1 MKKVHLINYIDIDII
16 GYFEALC
23 EIKNAKTLTYSTEQ
37 TDVTCKKC
45 LKILEKK
52 EKKGDL

>member
-52 EKKGDL
+52 EKK